1 MFGLATRPVRSEAR
15 RGRGSSG
22 ASPSEATSS
31 SRARAPSS
39 RISSPSRAKET
50 FKRGATRSRAAGA
63 SRAVRGETHREIA
76 RARDARGAAEHG
88 GASASGGGEHR
99 VRSTAMV
106 NERWSRQLST
116 ETYWRFRCLRGK
128 SAKNRRVVRPS
139 FRSTS
144 VGPRHPALSGRV
156 SADQRVRAFSRR
168 GSFS

>member
-1 MFGLATRPVRSEAR
+1 MTGRAGRGRVEVSDARSRRSRGVRPGDMPCSREAR
-15 RGRGSSG
+15 RGRVRN
-22 ASPSEATSS
+22 ASLSEATSS
-31 SRARAPSS
+31 SSLARAPSS
-39 RISSPSRAKET
+39 RISTNVAKET

-116 ETYWRFRCLRGK
+116 ETY
-128 SAKNRRVVRPS
+128 SAISLLTRQVREK
-139 FRSTS
+139 STS
-144 VGPRHPALSGRV
+144 R
-156 SADQRVRAFSRR
+156 
-168 GSFS
+168 